1 MKLKTFIIM
10 GLTSISS
17 LGSCGHAQQPQYLGE
32 SPYNLADV
40 DFNTDVVKFY
50 SKVPTDG
57 YFKEENIC
65 RGIGNRTMVIY
76 DYYQFY
82 SESSDKMAVFE
93 DFFFPKIEML
103 SDEQGKLIGVAGTI
117 DFKNEEGAN
126 SLFASVKSKYGKPC
140 FTSEDQYENPIYGW
154 MDNSKRIQLRNKEMS
169 DGDYSC
175 ELLVSEKKYGEF
187 MADLHSRAWS
197 NFNWFEDTELPSASS
212 DIILTKDDVVN
223 DHRRGCTAIID
234 GTMPDFTISTYAGS
248 DDFLYDLDKYLT
260 QQAREVSPKVYGRV
274 PVSFLI
280 DTDGKVKDIK
290 IEEETA
296 DEKVKDAATNLIK
309 SLPKFKPA
317 TKNEQRVSFKVST
330 TIDF

>member
-1 MKLKTFIIM
+1 M

-126 SLFASVKSKYGKPC
+126 NLFASVKSKYGKPC

-154 MDNSKRIQLRNKEMS
+154 IDNSKRIQLRNKEMS

-175 ELLVSEKKYGEF
+175 ELLVSEKS
-187 MADLHSRAWS
+187 MANLWQTFTQEHGVTSTGSKTQNSR
-197 NFNWFEDTELPSASS
+197 LPPL
-212 DIILTKDDVVN
+212 IL
-223 DHRRGCTAIID
+223 
-234 GTMPDFTISTYAGS
+234 Y
-248 DDFLYDLDKYLT
+248 
-260 QQAREVSPKVYGRV
+260 
-274 PVSFLI
+274 
-280 DTDGKVKDIK
+280 
-290 IEEETA
+290 
-296 DEKVKDAATNLIK
+296 
-309 SLPKFKPA
+309 
-317 TKNEQRVSFKVST
+317 
-330 TIDF
+330 

>member
-1 MKLKTFIIM
+1 
-10 GLTSISS
+10 
-17 LGSCGHAQQPQYLGE
+17 
-32 SPYNLADV
+32 
-40 DFNTDVVKFY
+40 
-50 SKVPTDG
+50 
-57 YFKEENIC
+57 
-65 RGIGNRTMVIY
+65 MVIY

-126 SLFASVKSKYGKPC
+126 SLFASIKSKYGKPC